1 MRIPPLVFIYFVSIS
16 HGNAAMQ
23 TIQITRRVDNDGVLR
38 LEIPTE
44 VAGEEIE
51 VVIVIE
57 PYRIK
62 ARSTWQNALQ
72 KAWGSCPDL
81 EEPDDFLPEPLEE
94 NM

>member
-1 MRIPPLVFIYFVSIS
+1 
-16 HGNAAMQ
+16 MQ

-44 VAGEEIE
+44 GAGEEIE

-62 ARSTWQNALQ
+62 ARSTWQNALR
-72 KAWGSCPDL
+72 KAWGGCPNL